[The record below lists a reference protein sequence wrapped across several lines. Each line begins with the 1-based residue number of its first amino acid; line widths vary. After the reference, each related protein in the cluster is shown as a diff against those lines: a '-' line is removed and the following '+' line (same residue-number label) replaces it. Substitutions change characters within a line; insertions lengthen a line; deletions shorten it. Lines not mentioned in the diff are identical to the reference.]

1 MCLLVLAWNV
11 HPRFRLVVAA
21 NRDEFHDRPAAP
33 LDWWRDVPGV
43 LAGRD
48 LRGAGSAS

>member
-1 MCLLVLAWNV
+1 MCLLVFAWMN

-33 LDWWRDVPGV
+33 LSWWAGNDRC
-43 LAGRD
+43 AGRD
-48 LRGAGSAS
+48 LRAGGPGSA